1 MAEHLSGSVEEF
13 VALMN
18 KRAKKIGCTNTHFA
32 NASGVKIGK
41 IQSYSTAKDIVLIA
55 KEAFKNKKI
64 LKIAKTAK
72 HTLKAT
78 NKSDF
83 QRRHQSKEIQ
93 RRDSGKDR
101 DHTGVQNND
110 GCGMRH

>member
-1 MAEHLSGSVEEF
+1 
-13 VALMN
+13 MN
-18 KRAKKIGCTNTHFA
+18 KRAKKIACTNTHFA

-78 NKSDF
+78 NKSGEREIESTNLF
-83 QRRHQSKEIQ
+83 LAGGNKPRLSAETSK
-93 RRDSGKDR
+93 
-101 DHTGVQNND
+101 
-110 GCGMRH
+110 